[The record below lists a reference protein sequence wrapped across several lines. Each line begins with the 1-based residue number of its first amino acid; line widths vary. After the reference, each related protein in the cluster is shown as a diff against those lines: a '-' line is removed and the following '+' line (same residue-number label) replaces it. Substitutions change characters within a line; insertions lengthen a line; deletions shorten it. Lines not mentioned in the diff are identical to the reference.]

1 VIVIEIGGL
10 EVPDHVLKKVPRI
23 FIEGCN
29 MMAEAKIVL
38 ILSGI
43 GLVFALVLSRPAV
56 ADQFYQGKTIR
67 FVVGQAAGGGY
78 DLAARTIGR
87 HMGKHIPG
95 NPAIVVEN
103 MTGAGSLIAANYTYN
118 SAKPDGLF
126 VATWNGALILR
137 QALGDK
143 AVRLDGRK
151 FGWIGSPTKGTP
163 ICGIMA
169 YTGLKSLDEIVASN
183 REIKMGATG
192 PGSTYEDLPM
202 MLNLTLG
209 TKFKVISGYEGTGT
223 ILVAMR
229 RKEVDGGCWTWES
242 MRTTAR
248 PMLEAKGDERLI
260 PYLIHRRW
268 DEPEVRD
275 LPLIP
280 EVLKK
285 DQDKLAAY
293 KTWVATYEFQRPYS
307 VPPGTP
313 KERVELLRKAFA
325 DTLKDPEFIAEAK
338 KVKFQVTYTP
348 GEQIEK
354 YVDEMLSITP
364 KAKELLSFLL
374 IKPKT

>member
-1 VIVIEIGGL
+1 MRKGKLLLIGAGMGL
-10 EVPDHVLKKVPRI
+10 
-23 FIEGCN
+23 
-29 MMAEAKIVL
+29 
-38 ILSGI
+38 
-43 GLVFALVLSRPAV
+43 ALLTGAAQRLNANE
-56 ADQFYQGKTIR
+56 FFKGKTIR

-78 DLAARTIGR
+78 DLSARTIAR

-103 MTGAGSLIAANYTYN
+103 MTGAGSLIAANYTFG

-126 VATWNGALILR
+126 VGTWNGALVLR

-143 AVRLDGRK
+143 AVRFDGRK

-163 ICGIMA
+163 VCGIMA
-169 YTGLKSLDEIVASN
+169 HTGLKSLDEIVASN

-192 PGSTYEDLPM
+192 PGSTYEDLPK

-229 RKEVDGGCWTWES
+229 RREVDGGCWTWES

-248 PMLEAKGDERLI
+248 PMLDAKGDDRLI

-268 DEPEVRD
+268 DEPEVKD

-280 EVLKK
+280 DVLKK
-285 DQDKLAAY
+285 DPDKLAAY

-313 KERVELLRKAFA
+313 KDRVELLRKAFA
-325 DTLKDPEFIAEAK
+325 DTLKDPEFLAEAK
-338 KVKFQVTYTP
+338 KVKLEVTYTS
-348 GEQIEK
+348 GEEIEK

-364 KAKELLSFLL
+364 KAKELLSFLTT
-374 IKPKT
+374 KPKK

>member
-1 VIVIEIGGL
+1 MKTKLWGIS
-10 EVPDHVLKKVPRI
+10 
-23 FIEGCN
+23 
-29 MMAEAKIVL
+29 IVL
-38 ILSGI
+38 A
-43 GLVFALVLSRPAV
+43 GLVFAVAAPARSSTH
-56 ADQFYQGKTIR
+56 DFYNGKTIR

-78 DLAARTIGR
+78 DLSARTIAR

-95 NPAIVVEN
+95 NPTIVVEN

-126 VATWNGALILR
+126 VGTWNGALILR

-151 FGWIGSPTKGTP
+151 VGWIGSPTKGTP

-169 YTGLKSLDEIVASN
+169 HAGLKSLDEIVASN

-192 PGSTYEDLPM
+192 PGSTYEDLPKI
-202 MLNLTLG
+202 LNLTLG
-209 TKFKVISGYEGTGT
+209 TKFNVISGYEGTGT

-248 PMLEAKGDERLI
+248 PMLDAKGDERLI

-268 DEPEVRD
+268 DEPEVKD

-280 EVLKK
+280 DVLKK

-313 KERVELLRKAFA
+313 KERVQLLRKAFA
-325 DTLKDPEFIAEAK
+325 ETLKDPEFVAEAK
-338 KVKFQVTYTP
+338 KVKLQVTHTS
-348 GEQIEK
+348 GEQIEN
-354 YVDEMLSITP
+354 YVEEMLSITP
-364 KAKELLSFLL
+364 KAKELLGFLMV
-374 IKPKT
+374 KPKK